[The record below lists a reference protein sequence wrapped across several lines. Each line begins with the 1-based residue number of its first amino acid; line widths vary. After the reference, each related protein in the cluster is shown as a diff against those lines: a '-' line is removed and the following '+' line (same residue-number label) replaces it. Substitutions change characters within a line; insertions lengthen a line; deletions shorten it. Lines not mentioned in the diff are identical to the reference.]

1 MISFKPG
8 DKVIA
13 IVSPDSNEY
22 QLIVGK
28 IYTILSTECIIQ
40 LREDTGYTSLS
51 GYNSARY
58 RPELFKLVNPKK
70 YNLPEWF

>member
-13 IVSPDSNEY
+13 IASPSSAEY
-22 QLIVGK
+22 QLIVGMM
-28 IYTILSTECIIQ
+28 YTVKSSDYL
-40 LREDTGYTSLS
+40 LVLKEDTGYTVRE
-51 GYNSARY
+51 YNPARY
-58 RPELFKLVNPKK
+58 RKELFKLVNPKK